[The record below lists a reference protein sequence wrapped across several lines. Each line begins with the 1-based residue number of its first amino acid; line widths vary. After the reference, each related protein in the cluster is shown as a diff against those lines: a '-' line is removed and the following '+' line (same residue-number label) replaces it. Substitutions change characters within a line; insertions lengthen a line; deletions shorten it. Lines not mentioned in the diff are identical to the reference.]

1 MGFGCL
7 LGFGEGEFSG
17 GELVRLYELILW
29 VVGDGIP
36 SSRTLHLLPLRF
48 LIIHTL
54 QRLRYTRW
62 TKPSRSEAADILFA
76 LGD

>member
-1 MGFGCL
+1 MFGRGEGGEGVGVGGV
-7 LGFGEGEFSG
+7 LGVGVGEFSG

-29 VVGDGIP
+29 VLGDGIP
-36 SSRTLHLLPLRF
+36 SSSTLHLLPLRF

-62 TKPSRSEAADILFA
+62 T
-76 LGD
+76 